1 MSLIITS
8 SNQDGLDQTS
18 YGTGL
23 TDPASYQN
31 FFKSPIILKPHSEI
45 AVQSVKITRTNI
57 GISDDLVYAMYW
69 GKLPGSNLG
78 SNEDFLEAPYV
89 EDIEPSLTAP
99 LDTMGCSPTRPVFIT
114 IPKGEYSQIEFAKEL
129 QFRTEKI
136 IKETFEHVKS
146 VTINPET
153 TFDDADDWD
162 GEDEEP
168 FRGWS
173 WRIEQSGDTGS
184 DTGSNLAQMD
194 WTPYIDLQTLL
205 TNTETGQADNP
216 DRYDPPALGQYNEK
230 FYTDRFT
237 ATVPGPAGPNTSR
250 ITKAENAGITKGPHA
265 EAFGV
270 GTPLGLSTGR
280 CVFDISGISAGT
292 DGTSGWTVGLTRNQ
306 VTNYKSSATKDQP
319 ENQFRKR
326 DKPYAFDDLD
336 GDVPGIGGGEWSHPP
351 RAIPQFYDY
360 AVEWTSKGSLRV
372 FHSNAAV
379 PGSVEDDGPLTTH
392 LTEVLYKDMG
402 QTKFTNASMSA
413 GYWDQIKFEATG
425 ERMELQMRVKSTGA
439 WVDLVTDAWST
450 ANGEVFKPIA
460 MSCNLLFPKIYIHK
474 EGDYIDLVEW
484 EGGTNGFSTP
494 GDPTSTA
501 PSEGQPQNY
510 WTVRKYG
517 MDLWSP
523 KKYGNLDDYGEPG
536 DWTLPANAE
545 QFKAEYKAQ
554 KLEHE
559 IDTARCNQINT
570 GTDPEYTVY
579 VNALLN
585 ADNGINYEWAI
596 LTQPSERYGIGYEED
611 VSARLGNVR
620 NLLGMS
626 TGSYE
631 ENNLGTA
638 AYSSRT
644 TDVDWIYGFNHNLPG
659 GGTSRNY
666 VNMFSQKSPKTLASG
681 QLFVRV
687 SSLAHTSFNGCKES
701 ISKIIYGLPRWDAR
715 GNTTGSLYYE
725 PHERVYLDL
734 HYNENNQ
741 ILNDL
746 SVQLVN
752 INEEVARD
760 LTGNTC
766 VIFHIRQKGAQHCGN
781 ADSTISLTL

>member
-8 SNQDGLDQTS
+8 SNQHGFDQTS

-45 AVQSVKITRTNI
+45 AVQSVKITRAGV

-78 SNEDFLEAPYV
+78 SNEDFLEAPFV

-114 IPKGEYSQIEFAKEL
+114 IPKGEYTQIEFAKEL

-153 TFDDADDWD
+153 DTVTD
-162 GEDEEP
+162 GIGSDRQP
-168 FRGWS
+168 FQGWS
-173 WRIEQSGDTGS
+173 WRIEQSADNGS

-216 DRYDPPALGQYNEK
+216 DRYNPPALGQYNEE

-250 ITKAENAGITKGPHA
+250 ITKAENVGITKGERA
-265 EAFGV
+265 EAIGT

-306 VTNYKSSATKDQP
+306 VTNYKSSGTRTQP

-326 DKPYAFDDLD
+326 DKPYGFDDLD
-336 GDVPGIGGGEWSHPP
+336 GDVGGVGGEWTYPP
-351 RAIPQFYDY
+351 RAIPQFYDF
-360 AVEWTSKGSLRV
+360 AVEWTSNGSLRV

-379 PGSVEDDGPLTTH
+379 PGGVENDGRLTTH
-392 LTEVLYKDMG
+392 LTEITYKDMG
-402 QTKFTNASMSA
+402 ATQFTNASMSA

-425 ERMELQMRVKSTGA
+425 ERIELQMRVTATGA
-439 WVDLVTDAWST
+439 WVDLVTDAYST
-450 ANGEVFKPIA
+450 VNGEVFKPVA

-484 EGGTNGFSTP
+484 EGGTNGYAPP
-494 GDPTSTA
+494 GDPTGTA

-523 KKYGNLDDYGEPG
+523 EKYGQLDDYGEPG
-536 DWTLPANAE
+536 DWELPSNSS

-559 IDTARCNQINT
+559 IDTARLNQINSE
-570 GTDPEYTVY
+570 TDTAYTNY
-579 VNALLN
+579 TNALLN
-585 ADNGINYEWAI
+585 ADSGINYEWTI
-596 LTQPSERYGIGYEED
+596 LTQPSERFAIGFGED
-611 VSARLGNVR
+611 VQSRLSNVR
-620 NLLGMS
+620 NILGMV
-626 TGSYE
+626 TGEYE
-631 ENNLGTA
+631 ENNLGSKD
-638 AYSSRT
+638 YSART
-644 TDVDWIYGFNHNLPG
+644 DDVDWHYGFNHVLPG

-666 VNMFSQKSPKTLASG
+666 VNMFSQQPPKALSAG

-687 SSLAHTSFNGCKES
+687 SSLAHTSFNGNQRS
-701 ISKIIYGLPRWDAR
+701 ISKILYGLPRWDAR

-734 HYNENNQ
+734 NYNENNQ
-741 ILNDL
+741 VLNDL

-752 INEEVARD
+752 INEQVARD
-760 LTGNTC
+760 LKGNTC

>member
-8 SNQDGLDQTS
+8 SNQDSFDQTS

-45 AVQSVKITRTNI
+45 AVQSVKITRSGV

-78 SNEDFLEAPYV
+78 SDDDFLEAPYV

-114 IPKGEYSQIEFAKEL
+114 IPKGEYTQIEFAKEL
-129 QFRTEKI
+129 QFRTEKV

-153 TFDDADDWD
+153 ETADDGD
-162 GEDEEP
+162 GESRDP
-168 FRGWS
+168 FQGWS
-173 WRIEQSGDTGS
+173 WRIEQSADNGS

-194 WTPYIDLQTLL
+194 WTPYIDKQTLIC
-205 TNTETGQADNP
+205 NAETGMADKP
-216 DRYDPPALGQYNEK
+216 DRYDPPAIGQYNEK

-250 ITKAENAGITKGPHA
+250 ITKAENVGITKGPHA
-265 EAFGV
+265 EAIGV

-326 DKPYAFDDLD
+326 DIPYGFDDLD

-351 RAIPQFYDY
+351 RAIPQFYDF

-372 FHSNAAV
+372 FHNNAGTNGGAT
-379 PGSVEDDGPLTTH
+379 GFRSQSTH
-392 LTEVLYKDMG
+392 LTELLYKDMG

-425 ERMELQMRVKSTGA
+425 ERIELQMRVKATGA
-439 WVDLVTDAWST
+439 WVDLITDAYST
-450 ANGEVFKPIA
+450 VNGEVFKPIA
-460 MSCNLLFPKIYIHK
+460 MSCNLLYPKIYIHK

-484 EGGTNGFSTP
+484 EGGTNGYAPP
-494 GDPTSTA
+494 GDPTGTA
-501 PSEGQPQNY
+501 PSEGQPQSY

-517 MDLWSP
+517 MDLWNP
-523 KKYGNLDDYGEPG
+523 KKYGAIDDYGEPG
-536 DWTLPANAE
+536 DWELPANSQ

-559 IDTARCNQINT
+559 IDTARCNQIGV
-570 GTDPEYTVY
+570 GTDPAYTTY

-596 LTQPSERYGIGYEED
+596 LTQPSKRYGIGYGED
-611 VSARLGNVR
+611 VQSRMSNVKSI
-620 NLLGMS
+620 LGMT
-626 TGSYE
+626 TGAYE
-631 ENNLGTA
+631 ENNAGTA

-644 TDVDWIYGFNHNLPG
+644 TDVDWVYGFNHILEG

-666 VNMFSQKSPKTLASG
+666 TNMFSQQSPKALAQG

-687 SSLAHTSFNGCKES
+687 SSLPHNSFNGCQRS
-701 ISKIIYGLPRWDAR
+701 ISKILYGLPRWDAR

-725 PHERVYLDL
+725 PNERVYLDL
-734 HYNENNQ
+734 NYNENNQ

-752 INEEVARD
+752 INEEVAKD
-760 LTGNTC
+760 LKGNTC

-781 ADSTISLTL
+781 SDSTISLQL

>member
-8 SNQDGLDQTS
+8 SNQDSFDQTS

-45 AVQSVKITRTNI
+45 AVQSVKITRSGV

-78 SNEDFLEAPYV
+78 SDDDFLEAPYV

-114 IPKGEYSQIEFAKEL
+114 IPKGEYTQIEFAKEL
-129 QFRTEKI
+129 QFRTEKV

-153 TFDDADDWD
+153 ETADDGD
-162 GEDEEP
+162 GESRDP
-168 FRGWS
+168 FQGWS
-173 WRIEQSGDTGS
+173 WRIEQSADNGS

-194 WTPYIDLQTLL
+194 WTPYIDKQTLIC
-205 TNTETGQADNP
+205 NAETGMADKP
-216 DRYDPPALGQYNEK
+216 DRYDPPAIGQYNEK

-250 ITKAENAGITKGPHA
+250 ITKAENVGITKGPHA
-265 EAFGV
+265 EAIGV

-326 DKPYAFDDLD
+326 DIPYGFDDLD

-351 RAIPQFYDY
+351 RAIHQFYDF

-372 FHSNAAV
+372 FHNNAGTNGGAT
-379 PGSVEDDGPLTTH
+379 GFRSLTTH
-392 LTEVLYKDMG
+392 LTELLYKDMG

-425 ERMELQMRVKSTGA
+425 ERIELQMRVKATGA
-439 WVDLVTDAWST
+439 WVDLITDAYST
-450 ANGEVFKPIA
+450 VNGEVFKPIA
-460 MSCNLLFPKIYIHK
+460 MSCNLLYPKIYIHK

-484 EGGTNGFSTP
+484 EGGTNGYAPP
-494 GDPTSTA
+494 GDPTGTA
-501 PSEGQPQNY
+501 PSEGQPQSY

-517 MDLWSP
+517 MDLWNP
-523 KKYGNLDDYGEPG
+523 KKYGAIDDYGEPG
-536 DWTLPANAE
+536 DWELPANSQ

-559 IDTARCNQINT
+559 IDTARCNQIGV
-570 GTDPEYTVY
+570 GTDPAYTTY

-596 LTQPSERYGIGYEED
+596 LTQPSKRYGIGYGED
-611 VSARLGNVR
+611 VQSRMSNVKSI
-620 NLLGMS
+620 LGMT
-626 TGSYE
+626 TGAYE
-631 ENNLGTA
+631 ENNAGTA
-638 AYSSRT
+638 AYSSKT
-644 TDVDWIYGFNHNLPG
+644 TDVDWVYGFNHILEG

-666 VNMFSQKSPKTLASG
+666 TNMFSQQSPKALAQG

-687 SSLAHTSFNGCKES
+687 SSLPHNSFNGCQRS
-701 ISKIIYGLPRWDAR
+701 ISKILYGLPRWDAR

-725 PHERVYLDL
+725 PNERVYLDL
-734 HYNENNQ
+734 NYNENNQ

-752 INEEVARD
+752 INEEVAKD
-760 LTGNTC
+760 LKGNTC

-781 ADSTISLTL
+781 SDSTISLQL

>member
-8 SNQDGLDQTS
+8 SNQDSFDQTS

-45 AVQSVKITRTNI
+45 AVQSVKITRSGV

-78 SNEDFLEAPYV
+78 SDDDFLEAPYV

-114 IPKGEYSQIEFAKEL
+114 IPKGEYTQIEFAKEL
-129 QFRTEKI
+129 QFRTEKV

-153 TFDDADDWD
+153 ETADDGD
-162 GEDEEP
+162 GESRDP
-168 FRGWS
+168 FQGWS
-173 WRIEQSGDTGS
+173 WRIEQSADNGS

-194 WTPYIDLQTLL
+194 WTPYIDKQTLIC
-205 TNTETGQADNP
+205 NAETGMADKP
-216 DRYDPPALGQYNEK
+216 DRYDPPAIGQYNEK

-250 ITKAENAGITKGPHA
+250 ITKAENVGITKGPHA
-265 EAFGV
+265 EAIGV

-326 DKPYAFDDLD
+326 DIPYGFDDLD

-351 RAIPQFYDY
+351 RAIPQFYDF

-372 FHSNAAV
+372 FHNNAGTNGGAT
-379 PGSVEDDGPLTTH
+379 GFRSQTTH
-392 LTEVLYKDMG
+392 LTDLLDKDMG
-402 QTKFTNASMSA
+402 PTKFTNASMSA

-425 ERMELQMRVKSTGA
+425 ERIELQMRVKATGA
-439 WVDLVTDAWST
+439 WVDLITDAYST
-450 ANGEVFKPIA
+450 VNGEVFKPIA
-460 MSCNLLFPKIYIHK
+460 MSCNLLYPKIYIHK

-484 EGGTNGFSTP
+484 EGGTNGYAPP
-494 GDPTSTA
+494 GDPTGTA
-501 PSEGQPQNY
+501 PSEGQPQSY

-517 MDLWSP
+517 MDLWNP
-523 KKYGNLDDYGEPG
+523 KKYGAIDDYGEPG
-536 DWTLPANAE
+536 DWELPANSQ

-559 IDTARCNQINT
+559 IDTARCNQIGV
-570 GTDPEYTVY
+570 GTDPAYTTY

-596 LTQPSERYGIGYEED
+596 LTQPSKRYGIGYGED
-611 VSARLGNVR
+611 VQSRMSNVKSI
-620 NLLGMS
+620 LGMT
-626 TGSYE
+626 TGAYE
-631 ENNLGTA
+631 ENNAGTA

-644 TDVDWIYGFNHNLPG
+644 TDVDWVYGFNHILEG

-666 VNMFSQKSPKTLASG
+666 TNMFSQQSPKALAQG

-687 SSLAHTSFNGCKES
+687 SSLPHNSFNGCQRS
-701 ISKIIYGLPRWDAR
+701 ISKILYGLPRWDAR

-725 PHERVYLDL
+725 PNERVYLDL
-734 HYNENNQ
+734 NYNENNQ

-752 INEEVARD
+752 INEEVAKD
-760 LTGNTC
+760 LKGNTC

-781 ADSTISLTL
+781 SDSTISLQL

>member
-8 SNQDGLDQTS
+8 SNQDSFDQTS

-45 AVQSVKITRTNI
+45 AVQSVKITRSGV

-78 SNEDFLEAPYV
+78 SDDDFLEAPYV

-153 TFDDADDWD
+153 TLDD
-162 GEDEEP
+162 GEGNDEQP
-168 FRGWS
+168 FKGWS
-173 WRIEQSGDTGS
+173 WRIEQSADNGS

-194 WTPYIDLQTLL
+194 WTPYIDKQTLIC
-205 TNTETGQADNP
+205 NAETGMADKP
-216 DRYDPPALGQYNEK
+216 DRYDPPAIGQYNEK

-250 ITKAENAGITKGPHA
+250 ITKAENVGITKGPHA
-265 EAFGV
+265 EAIGV

-326 DKPYAFDDLD
+326 DIPYGFDDLD

-351 RAIPQFYDY
+351 RAIPQFYDF

-372 FHSNAAV
+372 FHNNAGTNGGAT
-379 PGSVEDDGPLTTH
+379 GFRSLTTH
-392 LTEVLYKDMG
+392 LTELLYKDMG

-425 ERMELQMRVKSTGA
+425 ERIELQMRVKATGA
-439 WVDLVTDAWST
+439 WVDLITDAYST
-450 ANGEVFKPIA
+450 VNGEVFKPIA
-460 MSCNLLFPKIYIHK
+460 MSCNLLYPKIYIHK

-484 EGGTNGFSTP
+484 EGGTNGYAPP
-494 GDPTSTA
+494 GDPTGTA
-501 PSEGQPQNY
+501 PSEGQPQSY

-517 MDLWSP
+517 MDLWNP
-523 KKYGNLDDYGEPG
+523 KKYGAIDDYGEPG
-536 DWTLPANAE
+536 DWELPANSQ

-559 IDTARCNQINT
+559 IDTARCNQIGV
-570 GTDPEYTVY
+570 GTDPAYTTY

-596 LTQPSERYGIGYEED
+596 LTQPSKRYGIGYGED
-611 VSARLGNVR
+611 VQSRMSNVKSI
-620 NLLGMS
+620 LGMT
-626 TGSYE
+626 TGAYE
-631 ENNLGTA
+631 ENNAGTA
-638 AYSSRT
+638 AYSSRS
-644 TDVDWIYGFNHNLPG
+644 TDVDWVYGFTHILEG

-666 VNMFSQKSPKTLASG
+666 TNMFSQQSPKALAQG

-687 SSLAHTSFNGCKES
+687 SSLPHNSFNGCQRS
-701 ISKIIYGLPRWDAR
+701 ISKILYGLPRWDAR

-725 PHERVYLDL
+725 PNERVYLDL
-734 HYNENNQ
+734 NYNENNQ

-752 INEEVARD
+752 INEEVAKD
-760 LTGNTC
+760 LKGNTC

-781 ADSTISLTL
+781 SDSTISLQL

>member
-8 SNQDGLDQTS
+8 SNQDSFDQTS

-45 AVQSVKITRTNI
+45 AVQSVKITRSGV

-69 GKLPGSNLG
+69 GKLPGSNLD
-78 SNEDFLEAPYV
+78 SDDDFLEAPYV

-114 IPKGEYSQIEFAKEL
+114 IPKGEYTQIEFAKEL
-129 QFRTEKI
+129 QFRTEKV

-153 TFDDADDWD
+153 ETADDGD
-162 GEDEEP
+162 GESRDP
-168 FRGWS
+168 FQGWS
-173 WRIEQSGDTGS
+173 WRIEQSADNGS

-194 WTPYIDLQTLL
+194 WTPYIDKQTL
-205 TNTETGQADNP
+205 NCNAETGIADKP
-216 DRYDPPALGQYNEK
+216 DRYDPPAIGQYNDK

-250 ITKAENAGITKGPHA
+250 ITKAENVGITKGPHA
-265 EAFGV
+265 EAIGV

-326 DKPYAFDDLD
+326 DIPYGFDDLD

-351 RAIPQFYDY
+351 RAIPQFYDF

-372 FHSNAAV
+372 FHNNAGTNGGAT
-379 PGSVEDDGPLTTH
+379 GFRSLTTH
-392 LTEVLYKDMG
+392 LTELLYKDMG

-425 ERMELQMRVKSTGA
+425 ERIELQMRVKATGA
-439 WVDLVTDAWST
+439 WVDLITDAYST
-450 ANGEVFKPIA
+450 VNGEVFKPIA

-484 EGGTNGFSTP
+484 EGGTNGEAPP
-494 GDPTSTA
+494 GDPTGTA
-501 PSEGQPQNY
+501 PSEGQPQSY

-517 MDLWSP
+517 MDLWNP
-523 KKYGNLDDYGEPG
+523 KKYGAIDDYGEPG
-536 DWTLPANAE
+536 DWELPANSQ

-559 IDTARCNQINT
+559 IDTARCNQIGV
-570 GTDPEYTVY
+570 GTDPAYTTY

-596 LTQPSERYGIGYEED
+596 LTQPSKRYGIGYGED
-611 VSARLGNVR
+611 VQSRMSNVKSI
-620 NLLGMS
+620 LGMT
-626 TGSYE
+626 TGAYE
-631 ENNLGTA
+631 ENNAGTA

-644 TDVDWIYGFNHNLPG
+644 TDVDWVYGFNHILEG

-666 VNMFSQKSPKTLASG
+666 TNMYSQQSPKALAQG

-687 SSLAHTSFNGCKES
+687 SSLPHNSFNGCQRS
-701 ISKIIYGLPRWDAR
+701 ISKILYGLPRWDAR

-725 PHERVYLDL
+725 PNERVYLDL
-734 HYNENNQ
+734 NYNENNQ

-752 INEEVARD
+752 INEEVAKD
-760 LTGNTC
+760 LKGNTC

-781 ADSTISLTL
+781 SDSTISLQL